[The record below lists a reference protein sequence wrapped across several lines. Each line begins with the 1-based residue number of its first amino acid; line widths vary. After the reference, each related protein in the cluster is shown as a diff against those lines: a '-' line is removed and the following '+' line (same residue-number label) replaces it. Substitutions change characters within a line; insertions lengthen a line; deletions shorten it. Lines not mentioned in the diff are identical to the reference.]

1 VNHSANSAERLFV
14 DNFGSRLAF
23 DYLTYEKG
31 RQMMNEDRT
40 KETNDSRSFQDRVFA
55 RFDTID
61 DRFERVE
68 MRIGKLEDRQYD
80 TKPIW
85 ERALAAIA
93 ETNKVMLA
101 GFSDFR
107 GQLELINARLDAM
120 DGRLDAM
127 DGRLDSIDDRLN
139 SMDTRFDS
147 MDARFDS
154 MDARFDAM
162 DARFDSMDAK
172 FGVLSHKVEVG
183 STALQTE
190 VENGLRGVERKI
202 DVLNKNIL
210 DLQADQRYVDSRLEK
225 IESQAKPS

>member
-1 VNHSANSAERLFV
+1 MSE
-14 DNFGSRLAF
+14 DKTG
-23 DYLTYEKG
+23 EI
-31 RQMMNEDRT
+31 NE
-40 KETNDSRSFQDRVFA
+40 SRSFQDRVFA

-107 GQLELINARLDAM
+107 GQLESVNARLDSV
-120 DGRLDAM
+120 DGRLD
-127 DGRLDSIDDRLN
+127 
-139 SMDTRFDS
+139 T
-147 MDARFDS
+147 
-154 MDARFDAM
+154 M

-172 FGVLSHKVEVG
+172 FGVLSHKVETG
-183 STALQTE
+183 FTALHIE

-202 DVLNKNIL
+202 DVLNRNIL
-210 DLQADQRYVDSRLEK
+210 ELQADQRYVDSRLEK
-225 IESQAKPS
+225 IESKPS